1 MNAQVKKTNQA
12 LPVECVW
19 GLLCSLSAIDQERNN
34 ISLFN
39 IIDQINIQKEFFE
52 VDSEAKPFPFAH
64 ELVTLWRRTIDT
76 SIDERELLV
85 DAEIAL
91 IDPQGV
97 SIQSVLTPLKFATG
111 SRRARFR
118 IKTDGIQLTTPGDYV
133 YRISIVPPDGNISTL
148 VLSIPLEV
156 KKK

>member
-1 MNAQVKKTNQA
+1 M
-12 LPVECVW
+12 
-19 GLLCSLSAIDQERNN
+19 
-34 ISLFN
+34 
-39 IIDQINIQKEFFE
+39 
-52 VDSEAKPFPFAH
+52 
-64 ELVTLWRRTIDT
+64 TLWRRTIDT